1 MDWDDDYHD
10 ESEFYYPEELENGP
24 ENVNIN
30 TNEDDNTENYALE
43 NIQNYIMAQRPE
55 STVKKT
61 QYDMNVWRRYLDSIN
76 EKREVENIPSDELN
90 VLMCR
95 FFMSV
100 KKKDGSH
107 YEPVSFTSFHRSLQ
121 RFLNDK
127 GSPLNLLKDQQFK
140 KSREVLSA
148 RKKQFVVENAKGNR
162 PQAAREL
169 TAEEEDE
176 LFRLGEFGDSNP
188 EALQRTVWWLLSL
201 HFGFRARDESRR
213 LKWGDVK
220 LCKDPTTGNEFLLWE
235 AERGSKTRHGDGYYR
250 AFNPVAQATS
260 NDRCPVKFYKEFSRR
275 RPVEMKTAESP
286 FYLAINRKRMP
297 QNPIWYAKGPLGK
310 NEIGKFLV
318 NAAKNADI
326 QGNITNHSVRKT
338 CISRLME
345 ANVPTNYVAQLSG
358 HRNLKSLDSYK
369 TASIVHQ
376 RKMSCIL
383 GRTVWPRKH
392 QN

>member
-1 MDWDDDYHD
+1 
-10 ESEFYYPEELENGP
+10 
-24 ENVNIN
+24 
-30 TNEDDNTENYALE
+30 
-43 NIQNYIMAQRPE
+43 
-55 STVKKT
+55 
-61 QYDMNVWRRYLDSIN
+61 MNVWRRYLDSIN

-107 YEPVSFTSFHRSLQ
+107 YEPVSLTSFHRSLQ

-148 RKKQFVVENAKGNR
+148 RKKQLVVENAKGNR

-235 AERGSKTRHGDGYYR
+235 AERGSKTRHGDCYYR

-275 RPVEMKTAESP
+275 HPVEMKTAESP

-345 ANVPTNYVAQLSG
+345 ANVPIPT
-358 HRNLKSLDSYK
+358 
-369 TASIVHQ
+369 T
-376 RKMSCIL
+376 
-383 GRTVWPRKH
+383 
-392 QN
+392 